1 MVKETYFAAVRKNLL
16 KEKESR
22 AVQIKLR
29 GLFPPIAED
38 TLRSWNLEVMEDLW
52 ILLFLTF
59 PRVAYARE
67 FLVNQ
72 SCKRLE
78 RLGP

>member
-1 MVKETYFAAVRKNLL
+1 MKRNELQSSEKTLL
-16 KEKESR
+16 NEKESC
-22 AVQIKLR
+22 AIPNQLR

-38 TLRSWNLEVMEDLW
+38 TLRSWNLEVMEALW

-78 RLGP
+78 WLGP